1 MHGDIFKEG
10 SRLDLHIVAFMWAR
24 HAMKSPICKVPE
36 EDDMDMGDD
45 WIAGCHVNVFAEKKK
60 TENFSHN
67 TQKLFMSPLMQRDQ
81 PLTSWHV
88 GFRSSFLLFSPVDF
102 WRIWSFQ
109 NLRRKAAHYW
119 LVQLISPAPIGMQ
132 YLILCVEDSESLVTL
147 WSYVE

>member
-1 MHGDIFKEG
+1 MHGDIFKES

-24 HAMKSPICKVPE
+24 HAMKSPICKVHE
-36 EDDMDMGDD
+36 EDDMDMGGD

-60 TENFSHN
+60 TRKFLSQYAKNVHVTIDAKGPAVN
-67 TQKLFMSPLMQRDQ
+67 L
-81 PLTSWHV
+81 LTRKV
-88 GFRSSFLLFSPVDF
+88 RSSFLLFSPVDF

-109 NLRRKAAHYW
+109 NLRRKAGHYW